1 MKITITAILSDEQA
15 LILAKEKGYSETIS
29 VFTPTEGAQPNEM
42 GVVPWV
48 TAEVENTESP
58 FEFLKRVYES
68 LIISD
73 AQKHYLERDNR
84 LYAEARKIE
93 EQAIRD
99 SVVASVSSKV
109 E

>member
-15 LILAKEKGYSETIS
+15 LILAKEKGYSKTVSI
-29 VFTPTEGAQPNEM
+29 FTPTEGAERNEM
-42 GVVPWV
+42 VVVPWV
-48 TAEVENTESP
+48 TTEVENTESP

-73 AQKHYLERDNR
+73 AQKHYIERDNR
-84 LYAEARKIE
+84 LHAEARKIE

-99 SVVASVSSKV
+99 SVIASVSSKV

>member
-1 MKITITAILSDEQA
+1 
-15 LILAKEKGYSETIS
+15 
-29 VFTPTEGAQPNEM
+29 
-42 GVVPWV
+42 
-48 TAEVENTESP
+48 
-58 FEFLKRVYES
+58 VYES